1 MYLFSRRA
9 RLVPG
14 STRAA
19 MTWVMDITEK
29 ANQITGLDISPF
41 TTVFSPEV
49 GTIVWSALAP
59 DLAALEAANDKLVAD
74 DGYVVL
80 IDEGARLV
88 QNDIDDGLLQIIHG
102 EVNPDRRVEYATSV
116 QAVCATGNVA
126 RGMEL
131 GVEIAQRAEQATGSP
146 TMFASGMN
154 GPYGAVAWVTGFTD
168 VHEMDRAQQSL
179 AADAGFMRFVDDNAR
194 GVYVEDFAITRQLTY
209 RRIV

>member
-14 STRAA
+14 NTRAA

-29 ANQITGLDISPF
+29 ATQITGLDVSPF

-49 GTIVWSALAP
+49 GTIVWSAVAP

-88 QNDIDDGLLQIIHG
+88 QHNIDDGLLQIIHG
-102 EVNPDRRVEYATSV
+102 EMNPDRRIEYAV
-116 QAVCATGNVA
+116 RDAGPGE
-126 RGMEL
+126 RF
-131 GVEIAQRAEQATGSP
+131 AQRAEQATGVP
-146 TMFASGMN
+146 TMFAASMN
-154 GPYGAVAWVTGFTD
+154 GPYGALAWVTGFAD
-168 VHEMDRAQQSL
+168 VHEMDRAQQAL
-179 AADAGFMRFVDDNAR
+179 AADAGFMRFIDDKAP
-194 GVYVEDFAITRQLTY
+194 GVYVEDFAVTRQSTY
-209 RRIV
+209 RRLV